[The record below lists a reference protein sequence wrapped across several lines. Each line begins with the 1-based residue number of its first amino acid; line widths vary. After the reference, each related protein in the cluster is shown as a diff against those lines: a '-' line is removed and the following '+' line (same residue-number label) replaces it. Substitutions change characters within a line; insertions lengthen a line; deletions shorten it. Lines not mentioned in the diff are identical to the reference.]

1 MYSRD
6 SEKLLAQGGVS
17 MDKRTPDELS
27 RKEIEARW
35 LASVKDADKWHKKH
49 TDLKRAVG
57 IMEFPNL
64 KYKVRV
70 EYHYNNKHVYPE
82 CDIGKTFA
90 EIAGDKTITKRNR
103 ELLAKI
109 GIVAVNVTP
118 DPLDNT

>member
-1 MYSRD
+1 
-6 SEKLLAQGGVS
+6 
-17 MDKRTPDELS
+17 MDERYPDELS

-35 LASVKDADKWHKKH
+35 LASVKDADKWHKKY

-57 IMEFPNL
+57 IVELEYKEFPSVEL
-64 KYKVRV
+64 EYKVRV
-70 EYHYNNKHVYPE
+70 EKHYNKKHVYPE

-90 EIAGDKTITKRNR
+90 AIAGDITITPRNR